1 MENYLRT
8 LTTLSVR
15 ALSIKKSLGTRAAAG
30 FLRNRGVS
38 LNVALRILA
47 RRGGLTILYLLKIH
61 QNHCL

>member
-8 LTTLSVR
+8 LTTFIVR
-15 ALSIKKSLGTRAAAG
+15 ARNIKKSLGTRAAAG

-47 RRGGLTILYLLKIH
+47 RREA
-61 QNHCL
+61 